1 MRTPAARLR
10 ELLRIRP
17 LVVAPFVFDGLQA
30 KLAAAAGFEAVYMT
44 GFGTAAARGL
54 PDVGLLGLSEMVENV
69 RTIARAAEV
78 PVVCD
83 ADTGYGNPV
92 NVWHTVREYE
102 RAGAA
107 GLHLEDQAW
116 PKRCGFLA
124 GKQVIP
130 LEEMVQKVR
139 AACAARRDPELVVI
153 ARTDAL
159 APQGWEEALRRARA
173 YHDAGADLVFVDG
186 IRTRGDMERYAR
198 SLQGVPLVYNGQ
210 LPVAEAEACGFKLML
225 HIGTLLAA
233 WDRMRAAMDELAARG
248 EISGG
253 PSLDRLEEIAKL
265 LGLEA
270 IEAIGQRYTLG

>member
-1 MRTPAARLR
+1 MTTPGSRLR

-30 KLAAAAGFEAVYMT
+30 RLAAAAGFEAVYMT

-69 RTIARAAEV
+69 RVLVRAAGV

-107 GLHLEDQAW
+107 GLHLEDQVW

-124 GKQVIP
+124 GKQVIS
-130 LEEMVQKVR
+130 LEEMLPKVR
-139 AACAARRDPELVVI
+139 AACDARGDPDFVVI

-159 APQGWEEALRRARA
+159 APHGWEEAVRRARA
-173 YHDAGADLVFVDG
+173 YRDAGADLVFVDG
-186 IRTRGDMERYAR
+186 IRTRGDMQRYAR
-198 SLQGVPLVYNGQ
+198 QLEGIPLVYNGQ
-210 LPVAEAEACGFKLML
+210 LPVAEAAACGFKLML
-225 HIGTLLAA
+225 HIATLLAA
-233 WDRMRAAMDELAARG
+233 WDRMRAAMEELAATG
-248 EISGG
+248 EIAGS
-253 PSLDRLEEIAKL
+253 PALDRVEDLARL
-265 LGLEA
+265 LGLEGMET
-270 IEAIGQRYTLG
+270 IRRRYTPE

>member
-1 MRTPAARLR
+1 MRTPASRLR
-10 ELLRIRP
+10 ELLRVRP

-54 PDVGLLGLSEMVENV
+54 ADVGLLSLSEMVENV
-69 RTIARAAEV
+69 RVLTRAVEL

-139 AACAARRDPELVVI
+139 AACAARRDPEFVVI

-173 YHDAGADLVFVDG
+173 YHNAGADLVFVDG
-186 IRTRGDMERYAR
+186 IRTRGEMERYAR

-210 LPVAEAEACGFKLML
+210 LPVAEAAACGFKLML

-233 WDRMRAAMDELAARG
+233 WDRMRAAMDELAATG
-248 EISGG
+248 AIANS
-253 PSLDRLEEIAKL
+253 PALDRLEEIAKL
-265 LGLEA
+265 LGLDA
-270 IEAIGQRYTLG
+270 IAAIGQRYTLE

>member
-210 LPVAEAEACGFKLML
+210 LPVAEAKACGFKLML

-233 WDRMRAAMDELAARG
+233 WDRMRAAMDELATRG

-265 LGLEA
+265 LGLDA
-270 IEAIGQRYTLG
+270 IEAIGQRYTLE